1 LFRGTRKKHERRKS
15 ITNISLLLVQKKR
28 MLIREEEWKSQAR
41 RYDNQLN
48 FSVQKVSLNYD
59 FSMSFFRCTRKANE
73 LLNQRMYFMKLT
85 PHYYQTIFLFPLP
98 SCATHTCSQFSKH
111 SCAQFVYG
119 IRKLFFLSLSVSL
132 CWSAE

>member
-1 LFRGTRKKHERRKS
+1 
-15 ITNISLLLVQKKR
+15 

-98 SCATHTCSQFSKH
+98 TP
-111 SCAQFVYG
+111 Y
-119 IRKLFFLSLSVSL
+119 LLSVFQALMCTIRLWHQEIILSFPL
-132 CWSAE
+132 RLVMLECGIKIIYKHRV